1 MTQSNRADHLLISD
15 ELTEWNVAVNTAPG
29 LHPGTLRATSR
40 NGHLHLSKWK
50 LMLALRRNVPLG
62 FLPNNSALLCL
73 FLLLGSLLFPTQNTQ
88 AAPFSEPMRPA
99 TFDLKAARRTD
110 DLQVEV
116 RSTQIESAPSVRVK
130 EIRFSSTSWDENGVA
145 KPIRIQAFVAIPV
158 SAESKNPSQ
167 TKLPGLVSAHGLGS
181 QADPRDIAE
190 LARNLNVVAL
200 SLSAPGSGESEGEAP
215 TPQDPRPIF
224 RTEKDLRA
232 SWLYQYVFA
241 ILRAVTYL
249 GTLPF
254 VDPKGVVVTGFS
266 MGGIATFIVGGTDD
280 RVRAVMPV
288 AASGG
293 LASAA
298 EAETWWRRLI
308 LSANGMKPSDPGP
321 RVLFRRLDPLA
332 FAPIQKGALYM
343 LAGAQDEFFPLSE
356 MIRTYKAVRASAK
369 TLAIVADYDHGW
381 YFGAGCPADCMPKS
395 KTEPL
400 ANPPAHCATF
410 QCPSTCAAE
419 PPYCGPEGSYNRH
432 ADFLARRS
440 LLLRALIAQFAA
452 HPKRAYSAAPPTPF
466 VQRVREQVVVRVMM
480 DPPPKAVR
488 LAISQN
494 GGYTFGQY
502 ELAREYDG
510 AWHHRKPVS
519 ADAILI
525 AEVEASD
532 GAISTSIPV
541 LPRTYRP
548 SVRPFGAPPK

>member
-1 MTQSNRADHLLISD
+1 MRAQ
-15 ELTEWNVAVNTAPG
+15 
-29 LHPGTLRATSR
+29 
-40 NGHLHLSKWK
+40 
-50 LMLALRRNVPLG
+50 RRNIPLG
-62 FLPNNSALLCL
+62 SLSAGSKLLRFFL
-73 FLLLGSLLFPTQNTQ
+73 LLLGSLANIQQLA
-88 AAPFSEPMRPA
+88 AAPVSEPMRPA
-99 TFDLKAARRTD
+99 TFDLKAVRRID
-110 DLQVEV
+110 DLNVEE
-116 RSTQIESAPSVRVK
+116 RKTQIESPPSVHVK
-130 EIRFSSTSWDENGVA
+130 EIRFTSTSWDENGVA
-145 KPIRIQAFVAIPV
+145 KPIRIQAFVAIPT
-158 SAESKNPSQ
+158 SADPSKQPAI
-167 TKLPGLVSAHGLGS
+167 KLPGLVSAHGLGS
-181 QADPRDIAE
+181 KADPRDIAE

-200 SLSAPGSGESEGEAP
+200 SLSAPGSGESEGIAP

-224 RTEKDLRA
+224 CADKDLRA

-241 ILRAVTYL
+241 IMRAVTYL
-249 GTLPF
+249 GTIPE
-254 VDPKGVVVTGFS
+254 VDPKGIVVTGFS

-298 EAETWWRRLI
+298 ESETWWRRLI

-321 RVLFRRLDPLA
+321 RALFRRLDPLA

-381 YFGAGCPADCMPKS
+381 YFGAGCPAACMPKS

-400 ANPPAHCATF
+400 QNPPAHCAKY
-410 QCPSTCAAE
+410 QCPKTCAAE
-419 PPYCGPEGSYNRH
+419 PPYCGKEGSYNRH
-432 ADFLARRS
+432 EDFLARRS

-452 HPKRAYSAAPPTPF
+452 HPKRSYSPSPPTPF
-466 VQRVREQVVVRVMM
+466 VQRAREQVVVRVMM
-480 DPPPKAVR
+480 DPPPKTVR

-502 ELAREYDG
+502 ELQRENDG
-510 AWHHRKPVS
+510 AWHHRQAVS

-525 AEVEASD
+525 AEAEAAD

-548 SVRPFGAPPK
+548 VVRPFGPPPE

>member
-1 MTQSNRADHLLISD
+1 
-15 ELTEWNVAVNTAPG
+15 
-29 LHPGTLRATSR
+29 
-40 NGHLHLSKWK
+40 
-50 LMLALRRNVPLG
+50 MLAQRLHFPLA
-62 FLPNNSALLCL
+62 FLSQNSVLSFR
-73 FLLLGSLLFPTQNTQ
+73 FLLLVGLLCSSAH
-88 AAPFSEPMRPA
+88 AAPYPEPMRPA
-99 TFDLKAARRTD
+99 TFDLKAARRAD
-110 DLQVEV
+110 DLHVEV
-116 RSTQIESAPSVRVK
+116 RATQIESAPSVHVK
-130 EIRFSSTSWDENGVA
+130 EIRFTSTSWDENGVA
-145 KPIRIQAFVAIPV
+145 KPIRIQAFVAIPT
-158 SAESKNPSQ
+158 SADPAKSPQ
-167 TKLPGLVSAHGLGS
+167 IKLPGLVSAHGLGS
-181 QADPRDIAE
+181 KADPRDIAE

-200 SLSAPGSGESEGEAP
+200 SLSAPGSGDSEGEAP

-249 GTLPF
+249 GTLPS
-254 VDPKGVVVTGFS
+254 VDPKGIVVTGFS

-321 RVLFRRLDPLA
+321 RALFRRLDPLA

-356 MIRTYKAVRASAK
+356 MIRTYRAVRASAK

-395 KTEPL
+395 KTDPL
-400 ANPPAHCATF
+400 QNPPAHCAKF
-410 QCPSTCAAE
+410 QCPKICAAE

-452 HPKRAYSAAPPTPF
+452 HPKRPYSAAPPTPF

-488 LAISQN
+488 LAVSQN

-502 ELAREYDG
+502 ELQREYDG
-510 AWHHRKPVS
+510 AWHYRQPVG

-548 SVRPFGAPPK
+548 SVRPFGPPPQ